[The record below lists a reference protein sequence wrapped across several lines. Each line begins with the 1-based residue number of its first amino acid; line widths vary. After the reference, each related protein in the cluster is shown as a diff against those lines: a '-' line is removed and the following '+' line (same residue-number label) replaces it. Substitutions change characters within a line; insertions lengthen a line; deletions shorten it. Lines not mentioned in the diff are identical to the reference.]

1 MSKMKKFATVVLVL
15 AFMAT
20 TSPVTMGATVDEL
33 QAQITALMAQ
43 ITALQAQ
50 IQATTGGTTTSTSC
64 FTMTLREGMRNDEIT
79 MLQQKLA
86 MDSTIYPEGLVTG
99 YFGPLT
105 RGAVEKFQA
114 GNGIVAEGTPET
126 TGYGLV
132 GPKTRAKL
140 NELYCVVV
148 PTTTPDGT
156 TTPPI
161 PPTGT
166 GLSVSLASDTPAS
179 ATIVAD
185 SVNGGQILVPFVAY
199 NFTAGTDGDVKIT
212 EIKAIRKG
220 VSANANFLDGKVF
233 VDGVKKADMKSI
245 SSDNVITFQK
255 SAGMFTVPAGTT
267 VSVVIKGDIA
277 KAMSAGAT
285 MALGINSAS
294 DITTDGATVSGV
306 FPADGNFM
314 TSANVTDLGRITITH
329 SSNPTALDPM
339 KTPQELWRTSI
350 VGQNQKI
357 EIRELNFT
365 FIGTIDANDI
375 QKITLT
381 IGNKSY
387 GPLEMTADKTVMF
400 DMSADPYILDSGQTK
415 VATLKGE
422 VIGGASRNFY
432 AALQNAGDVV
442 AYDKNY
448 NVFIPHFTSGG
459 DPDTFTVVKASTA
472 TTINSGSLTITR
484 STDSPSGNAALS
496 ATNVK
501 LVKYEFAATG
511 ESIKVL
517 NLTGYLTCSS
527 NTTATIS
534 NGKLYVDGSQV
545 GVTDSSVTC
554 SGSNAIAWGNF
565 GNSFIVEEGTTAIVE
580 IASDLTTT
588 GGNPEALE
596 TITASLS
603 SGTNNYQRM
612 TSGGYGSTS
621 AVSGNALTLRTGTL
635 TVRKNFSVI
644 NGSASDPTAVTG
656 EQMAMIG
663 SFSVE
668 PGLAEAA
675 DITQVV
681 LKDTAGTFPTAYTN
695 LMVKTSGGD
704 QIGTTYGNLTTTA
717 NTTYSFVPSAQLRV
731 QAGQQ
736 MVFYIYANV
745 KTGLSAGAQATTT
758 VDAVYA
764 TGVDTSATADD
775 LNDVEL
781 QTVYVAAKGSLVV
794 AADPDTPV
802 AQNITSGK
810 MYEFLRL
817 KATAGPSENVKM
829 TELVV
834 SDVAGAAG
842 DVVDFTSFKLYDITG
857 GSKTLVAGPVSS
869 VVTSNASPTTS
880 GYVTFTGLEEIINKN
895 SNKVYSIEATAINWY
910 NGQSGNLH
918 TYKLVADYLTST
930 GTTSPVTAYGVKS
943 DASLTQ
949 NSGLTIDGPGS
960 GNTDVTGEQMTLYRT
975 NLSVAGSGFTPAN
988 GANSE
993 HRVAEFVISNESN
1006 AGSYSATVSNMKAT
1020 LNASNMS
1027 EGGTHATVTRTF
1039 TLYKNGTI
1047 STSNKIAELVLQ
1059 CDANTNCVYGGE
1071 LDFSTT
1077 SSNAIASGFTSYTV
1091 SSGTVFTSAG
1101 VEISAGSSN
1110 NIVFVADT
1118 RCPEITAADD
1128 SFLNTGLSATGV
1140 TWGDGSATS
1149 VTDLNDL
1156 PKLNMYSFTR

>member
-1 MSKMKKFATVVLVL
+1 MKKFATVVLVL

-64 FTMTLREGMRNDEIT
+64 FTMTLRRGMENDEI
-79 MLQQKLA
+79 MSLQQKLK
-86 MDSTIYPEGLVTG
+86 MDSTIYPEGLTTG

-105 RGAVEKFQA
+105 EAAVQKFQVKY
-114 GNGIVAEGTPET
+114 GIVSEGTPET

-156 TTPPI
+156 TTPPV

-185 SVNGGQILVPFVAY
+185 STNGGQILVPFVAY
-199 NFTAGTDGDVKIT
+199 NFTAGTDGAVDIT
-212 EIKAIRKG
+212 ELKVVRSG
-220 VSANANFLDGKVF
+220 VSANANFLNGYIF

-267 VSVVIKGDIA
+267 VKVEIKGDIA

-294 DITTDGATVSGV
+294 DITTDGATVSGT
-306 FPADGNFM
+306 FPATGNFM

-329 SSNPTALDPM
+329 SSYLTAMDPM
-339 KTPQELWRTSI
+339 TTPQELWRMNV

-365 FIGTIDANDI
+365 FIGTIDADDI
-375 QKITLT
+375 QEITLT
-381 IGNKSY
+381 IGNKTY
-387 GPLEMTADKTVMF
+387 GPLEMTEDKTVMF
-400 DMSADPYILDSGQTK
+400 DMSTDPYILDSGQTK
-415 VATLKGE
+415 VMTLKGK
-422 VIGGASRNFY
+422 VVGGASRNFY

-459 DPDTFTVVKASTA
+459 DPDTFTVVKATAA

-484 STDSPSGNAALS
+484 STDSPSGNVALS

-501 LVKYEFAATG
+501 LVKYEFTATG
-511 ESIKVL
+511 EDIKVL
-517 NLTGYLTCSS
+517 SLIGYLACSS
-527 NTTATIS
+527 NTGATIS

-545 GVTDSSVTC
+545 GVTDSQVTC

-580 IASDLTTT
+580 IASDLTTDS

-596 TITASLS
+596 TITASLAA
-603 SGTNNYQRM
+603 GTNNYQRM
-612 TSGGYGSTS
+612 TSGGYDSTS
-621 AVSGNALTLRTGTL
+621 AVSGNALTLRTGAA

-644 NGSASDPTAVTG
+644 NGSANDPTAVTG

-668 PGLAEAA
+668 AGLGEAI
-675 DITQVV
+675 DLTQIV

-695 LMVKTSGGD
+695 LMVKDSDG
-704 QIGTTYGNLTTTA
+704 QIGTTYGNLTATA
-717 NTTYSFVPSAQLRV
+717 NTTYSFVPSAQLRI

-736 MVFYIYANV
+736 HVFYIYANV
-745 KTGLSAGAQATTT
+745 KTGLSANTYATTT

-775 LNDVEL
+775 LSDVEL
-781 QTVYVAAKGSLVV
+781 QTVYVAAKGSLAV

-810 MYEFLRL
+810 TYELLRL
-817 KATAGPSENVKM
+817 RATAGPSEDVEM

-834 SDVAGAAG
+834 SDVAGATG
-842 DVVDFTSFKLYDITG
+842 DVVDFSNFKLFDITDG
-857 GSKTLVAGPVSS
+857 GKTQVGSTVSS
-869 VVTSNASPTTS
+869 VSISNATPTTA
-880 GYVTFTGLEEIINKN
+880 GYVTFTGLNQVVNKN
-895 SNKVYSIEATAINWY
+895 SNKKYLIEATAINWY
-910 NGQSGNLH
+910 NGQSSNTH
-918 TYKLVADYLTST
+918 TLKVIADYLTSA
-930 GTTSPVTAYGVKS
+930 GTSSPVTAYGVKS
-943 DASLTQ
+943 NASLVQ
-949 NSGLTIDGPGS
+949 NDGLTIDGPGS
-960 GNTDVTGEQMTLYRT
+960 GNTNITGEQMTLYRT

-988 GANSE
+988 GANAT
-993 HRVAEFVISNESN
+993 HKAAEFVISNESN
-1006 AGSYSATVSNMKAT
+1006 NGSYSATVSGMKVT

-1027 EGGTHATVTRTF
+1027 EGTSHATLTRTF

-1047 STSNKIAELVLQ
+1047 SDANKIGQLVLQ
-1059 CDANTNCVYGGE
+1059 CALNTNCVYGGE

-1077 SSNAIASGFTSYTV
+1077 SSAAIVSGFTSYTV
-1091 SSGTVFTSAG
+1091 VTGSSTVFTSTG
-1101 VEISAGSSN
+1101 VEISAGGSN
-1110 NIVFVADT
+1110 NVVFVADT
-1118 RCPEITAADD
+1118 RCPEVTAEDTSYLSVD
-1128 SFLNTGLSATGV
+1128 LSATGV
-1140 TWGDGSATS
+1140 TWSDGSATG

-1156 PKLNMYSFTR
+1156 PKLNMFSFTR

>member
-1 MSKMKKFATVVLVL
+1 MKKFATVVLVL

-20 TSPVTMGATVDEL
+20 TYSPAMGATVEEL

-64 FTMTLREGMRNDEIT
+64 FTMTLMRGMENDEI
-79 MLQQKLA
+79 MSLQQKLK
-86 MDSTIYPEGLVTG
+86 MDSTIYPEGLTTG

-105 RGAVEKFQA
+105 EAAVQKFQA
-114 GNGIVAEGTPET
+114 KYGIVSEGTPET

-156 TTPPI
+156 TTPPV

-185 SVNGGQILVPFVAY
+185 STNGGQILVPFVKY
-199 NFTAGTDGDVKIT
+199 NFTAGTDGAVNIT

-220 VSANANFLDGKVF
+220 VSANSNFLNGYIF

-267 VSVVIKGDIA
+267 VKVEIKGDIA

-285 MALGINSAS
+285 IALGINSAS
-294 DITTDGATVSGV
+294 DITTDGATVSGT

-314 TSANVTDLGRITITH
+314 TAANVSDLGRITITH
-329 SSNPTALDPM
+329 SSYLTAMDPM
-339 KTPQELWRTSI
+339 TTPQELWRMNV

-357 EIRELNFT
+357 AMMKLNFT
-365 FIGTIDANDI
+365 FIGTIDADDI
-375 QKITLT
+375 QEITLT
-381 IGNKSY
+381 IGNKTY
-387 GPLEMTADKTVMF
+387 GPLEMTEDKTVMF

-415 VATLKGE
+415 VMTLKGK
-422 VIGGASRNFY
+422 VVGGASRNFY

-459 DPDTFTVVKASTA
+459 DPDTFTVVKATAA

-484 STDSPSGNAALS
+484 ATDSPSGNAALS

-501 LVKYEFAATG
+501 LVKYEFTATG
-511 ESIKVL
+511 EDIKVL
-517 NLTGYLTCSS
+517 SLLGYLTCSS
-527 NTTATIS
+527 NTGAIIS

-554 SGSNAIAWGNF
+554 SGSSAIAWGNF

-580 IASDLTTT
+580 IAADLTTDT
-588 GGNPEALE
+588 NGNPEALE
-596 TITASLS
+596 TITASFAG
-603 SGTNNYQRM
+603 GTNNYQRM

-621 AVSGNALTLRTGTL
+621 AVSGNALTLRTGAA

-663 SFSVE
+663 SFS
-668 PGLAEAA
+668 AEAGLGEA
-675 DITQVV
+675 IDITQIV

-695 LMVKTSGGD
+695 LMVKSSDGT
-704 QIGTTYGNLTTTA
+704 QIGTTYGNLTATA

-736 MVFYIYANV
+736 HVFYIYANV

-1059 CDANTNCVYGGE
+1059 CGANTNCVYGGE

-1140 TWGDGSATS
+1140 TWGDGSATG